1 MPEHPNAL
9 TLTAPCEI
17 TAAASSGDDAAK
29 PRRFSMTAY
38 TGGPMTLAGWRYPV
52 VVDLAGLNVGDSS
65 RPIFLGHQQDVDD
78 VVGQTDRIEIAEGQ
92 LVASGD
98 VLGDSPRVQRVI
110 ALADKGFRWQAS
122 IGAQAQKVDFVKA
135 NQSVVVNGRS
145 FDGPLNV
152 ARQSVLGEISFVPLG
167 ADTQTSALIANQS
180 KTPSHK
186 ELPMDFSEWLT
197 AGGFD
202 PDALSDEQT
211 ATLRASYDATQQR
224 SNTAVADHP
233 APGTT
238 SDTDVDDDPA
248 KHLRVTAASEM
259 RRQSRILEIC
269 GSAHQSIAAQAIEE
283 AWDETKTELEVLR
296 ASRPTSPSP
305 GGATDKSPD
314 HNVLIAAACRAA
326 GMTDQRAVAQ
336 FGEKTIEASD
346 RFQGIGFQE
355 FCEIAAGRRLPRYRQ
370 DATGWLQAA
379 FSTLSLP
386 GILSNVAHKMLL
398 DGFNYVED
406 AWRRVAK
413 IGSVSDFKEH
423 TRYRLT
429 DDMKFQPVGKG
440 GELKHGKLGEENFTQ
455 KADTHGIMFSL
466 DRKEIIN
473 DDLGAFAAIPQVLGM
488 GSAEAIAEAVFELLL
503 SNPGSFFSTGNKN
516 YLEGADTAL
525 SIEALTAAELLFL
538 EQTKPNGRPLSVAP
552 RLLFVPPALN
562 VVASQLM
569 NATAVNET
577 TTTNKPKVATNPHA
591 GKFDVVTSAYLSN
604 STFAGASNK
613 AWYLFADPNR
623 LPAFE
628 VAFLNGKQ
636 TPTVERAD
644 ANFNTLGIQ
653 FRGYID
659 FGVKEQD
666 HRGAVKVKGEA

>member
-1 MPEHPNAL
+1 MAEARAL

-17 TAAASSGDDAAK
+17 TAAASDPASAN

-38 TGGPMTLAGWRYPV
+38 TGGPMTLAGWRFPV
-52 VVDLAGLNVGDSS
+52 VVDLAGMDVGDSA

-78 VVGQTDRIEIAEGQ
+78 VVGQTDRIEIADGQ
-92 LVASGD
+92 LVASGN
-98 VLGDSPRVQRVI
+98 VLGDSPRVQRVV

-122 IGAQAQKVDFVKA
+122 IGAQARQVDFIKA
-135 NQSVVVNGRS
+135 GQSVTVNGRA

-167 ADTQTSALIANQS
+167 ADTRTSALIATQPQS
-180 KTPSHK
+180 PTQK
-186 ELPMDFSEWLT
+186 EISMDFTQWLQ

-202 PDALSDEQT
+202 PDTLSDDQT
-211 ATLRASYDATQQR
+211 ATLKASFEASQ
-224 SNTAVADHP
+224 NHATAVADP
-233 APGTT
+233 REAPEA
-238 SDTDVDDDPA
+238 PEA
-248 KHLRVTAASEM
+248 KSPEASEPQDPVKQLRASAAGEL

-269 GSAHQSIAAQAIEE
+269 GSDHATLAAKGIEE
-283 AWDETKTELEVLR
+283 GWDETRTELEVLR
-296 ASRPTSPSP
+296 ASRPSAPNP
-305 GGATDKSPD
+305 GSATDRTPD
-314 HNVLIAAACRAA
+314 HNVLVAAACRAA
-326 GMTDQRAVAQ
+326 GMTDQRAVTQ
-336 FGEKTIEASD
+336 FGEKIIEASD
-346 RFQGIGFQE
+346 RFRGVGFQE

-370 DATGWLQAA
+370 DASGWLQAA

-386 GILSNVAHKMLL
+386 GVLSNVAHKMLL

-406 AWRRVAK
+406 AWRQVSK

-466 DRKEIIN
+466 DRKDIIN

-503 SNPGSFFSTGNKN
+503 ANPGNFFSTGNKN
-516 YLEGADTAL
+516 YLAGVDTAL

-538 EQTKPNGRPLSVAP
+538 EQTKPNGRPLSVSP
-552 RLLFVPPALN
+552 QILFVPPALS
-562 VVASQLM
+562 VIASQLM

-591 GKFDVVTSAYLSN
+591 GKFRVVTSAYLSN
-604 STFAGASNK
+604 STFTGLRHCQQLRVSCSV
-613 AWYLFADPNR
+613 LS
-623 LPAFE
+623 
-628 VAFLNGKQ
+628 
-636 TPTVERAD
+636 
-644 ANFNTLGIQ
+644 
-653 FRGYID
+653 
-659 FGVKEQD
+659 
-666 HRGAVKVKGEA
+666 

>member
-1 MPEHPNAL
+1 MPEQTTQL
-9 TLTAPCEI
+9 TLIAPLEI
-17 TAAASSGDDAAK
+17 SAASTPSDTDQSAGGEK
-29 PRRFSMTAY
+29 PRRFQMTAY

-65 RPIFLGHQQDVDD
+65 RPIFLGHKQDVDD
-78 VVGQTDRIEIAEGQ
+78 VVGQTDRIEISDGQ
-92 LVASGD
+92 LIAAGN
-98 VLGDSPRVQRVI
+98 VLGDSPRVQRVV

-122 IGAQAQKVDFVKA
+122 IGAQAKQVDFIKA
-135 NQSVVVNGRS
+135 GANVVVNGRS

-167 ADTQTSALIANQS
+167 ADTSTSALIANQQP
-180 KTPSHK
+180 TQHK
-186 ELPMDFSEWLT
+186 ELPMEFTEWLR

-202 PDALSDEQT
+202 PETLSHEQTTTLQASFDASQTT
-211 ATLRASYDATQQR
+211 ATLPNPDDEDDTEDPVQGLRAS
-224 SNTAVADHP
+224 
-233 APGTT
+233 
-238 SDTDVDDDPA
+238 
-248 KHLRVTAASEM
+248 AAGEL

-269 GSAHQSIAAQAIEE
+269 GKSHQAIAAKAIEE

-296 ASRPTSPSP
+296 ASRPSPPSP
-305 GGATDKSPD
+305 GASTDRTPD

-326 GMTDQRAVAQ
+326 GMTDQRSVAQ

-346 RFQGIGFQE
+346 RFRGVGFQE
-355 FCEIAAGRRLPRYRQ
+355 FCEIASGRQLPRYQQ
-370 DATGWLQAA
+370 DATAWLQAA
-379 FSTLSLP
+379 FSTMSLP

-406 AWRRVAK
+406 AWRRVCK

-429 DDMKFQPVGKG
+429 DDMKFQPVAKG

-455 KADTHGIMFSL
+455 KADTFGIMFSL
-466 DRKEIIN
+466 DRKDIIN

-503 SNPGSFFSTGNKN
+503 SNPGGFFATGNKN
-516 YLEGADTAL
+516 YLAGVDTAL
-525 SIEALTAAELLFL
+525 SIDSLTAAELLYL

-552 RLLFVPPALN
+552 RTLFVPPALN
-562 VVASQLM
+562 VLASQLM

-577 TTTNKPKVATNPHA
+577 TTANKPKVVTNPHA

-604 STFAGASNK
+604 ATIAGGSNK

-623 LPAFE
+623 LPALE

>member
-1 MPEHPNAL
+1 MPEHPNTL

-17 TAAASSGDDAAK
+17 TAAQSAGDTDATSGG

-52 VVDLAGLNVGDSS
+52 VVDLAGLNTGDSA

-78 VVGQTDRIEIAEGQ
+78 LVGQTDRIEIVEGQ

-122 IGAQAQKVDFVKA
+122 IGAQAQKVDFIKA
-135 NQSVVVNGRS
+135 GQNVVVNGRS

-152 ARQSVLGEISFVPLG
+152 ARQSLLGEISFVPLG

-180 KTPSHK
+180 NKQPNK
-186 ELPMDFSEWLT
+186 ELPMEFTQWLQE
-197 AGGFD
+197 GGFD
-202 PDALSDEQT
+202 PEALSDDQSK
-211 ATLRASYDATQQR
+211 TLRASFDAQQQDTDT
-224 SNTAVADHP
+224 SVAVADE
-233 APGTT
+233 
-238 SDTDVDDDPA
+238 DEDPA
-248 KHLRVTAASEM
+248 QRLRASAASEL
-259 RRQSRILEIC
+259 RRQSRILEVC
-269 GSAHQSIAAQAIEE
+269 GSAHQAIAAQAIEE

-296 ASRPTSPSP
+296 ASRPSSPTP

-314 HNVLIAAACRAA
+314 QGVLIAAACRAA
-326 GMTDQRAVAQ
+326 GMTDHRALTQ
-336 FGEKTIEASD
+336 FGEKTLEASD
-346 RFQGIGFQE
+346 RFRGIGFQE

-370 DATGWLQAA
+370 DASGWLQAA
-379 FSTLSLP
+379 FSTMSLP

-406 AWRRVAK
+406 AWRQVCK

-455 KADTHGIMFSL
+455 KADTFGIMFSL
-466 DRKEIIN
+466 ERKDIIN

-503 SNPGSFFSTGNKN
+503 SNPAGFFSAGNKN
-516 YLEGADTAL
+516 YLTGANTAL
-525 SIEALTAAELLFL
+525 SIESLTAAELTFL

-552 RLLFVPPALN
+552 QKLFVPPALK
-562 VVASQLM
+562 VLAQQLM
-569 NATAVNET
+569 KDTAVNET
-577 TTTNKPKVATNPHA
+577 TTANKPKVASNPHA

-604 STFAGASNK
+604 PAFTGSSNK

-623 LPAFE
+623 VPAVE

>member
-1 MPEHPNAL
+1 MPEQTTQL
-9 TLTAPCEI
+9 TLTAPLQI
-17 TAAASSGDDAAK
+17 SAASAPSDADQSGGGDK
-29 PRRFSMTAY
+29 LRRFQMTAY

-52 VVDLAGLNVGDSS
+52 VVDLAGLNVGDNS

-78 VVGQTDRIEIAEGQ
+78 VVGQTDRIEISDGQ
-92 LVASGD
+92 LIAAGS
-98 VLGDSPRVQRVI
+98 VLGDSPRVQRVV

-122 IGAQAQKVDFVKA
+122 IGAQAKQVDFIKA
-135 NQSVVVNGRS
+135 GANVVVNGRS

-167 ADTQTSALIANQS
+167 ADTNTSALIANHQP
-180 KTPSHK
+180 TPHK
-186 ELPMDFSEWLT
+186 DLPMEFNEWLR

-202 PDALSDEQT
+202 PETLTDEQT
-211 ATLRASYDATQQR
+211 ATLQASFDASQTTATLPNPDDDDDTEDPVQNLRAS
-224 SNTAVADHP
+224 
-233 APGTT
+233 
-238 SDTDVDDDPA
+238 
-248 KHLRVTAASEM
+248 AAGEL

-269 GSAHQSIAAQAIEE
+269 GQSHQAIAAKAIEE

-296 ASRPTSPSP
+296 ASRPSSPAP
-305 GGATDKSPD
+305 GGSTDRTPD
-314 HNVLIAAACRAA
+314 HNVLVASACRAG
-326 GMTDQRAVAQ
+326 GMTDQHAVSL

-346 RFQGIGFQE
+346 RFRGVGFQE
-355 FCEIAAGRRLPRYRQ
+355 FCEIASGRQLPRYQQ

-406 AWRRVAK
+406 AWRRVCK

-429 DDMKFQPVGKG
+429 DDMKFQPVAKG
-440 GELKHGKLGEENFTQ
+440 GELKHGKLGEEVFTQ
-455 KADTHGIMFSL
+455 KADTFGIMFSL
-466 DRKEIIN
+466 ERKDIIN

-503 SNPGSFFSTGNKN
+503 SNPGSFFSSGNKN
-516 YLEGADTAL
+516 FLSGVDTAL
-525 SIEALTAAELLFL
+525 SIDSLTAAELLFL
-538 EQTKPNGRPLSVAP
+538 EQTKPNGRPLSVSP
-552 RLLFVPPALN
+552 RILFVPPALN
-562 VVASQLM
+562 VLASQLM

-577 TTTNKPKVATNPHA
+577 TTANKPKVATNPHA

-604 STFAGASNK
+604 ASFTGASNK

-623 LPAFE
+623 LPALE

>member
-1 MPEHPNAL
+1 
-9 TLTAPCEI
+9 
-17 TAAASSGDDAAK
+17 
-29 PRRFSMTAY
+29 MTAY

-52 VVDLAGLNVGDSS
+52 VVDLAGLNTGDSAK
-65 RPIFLGHQQDVDD
+65 PIFLGHQQDVDD
-78 VVGQTDRIEIAEGQ
+78 LVGQTDRIEIVEGQ
-92 LVASGD
+92 LMASGD
-98 VLGDSPRVQRVI
+98 VLGDSPRVQRVV

-122 IGAQAQKVDFVKA
+122 IGAQAQKVDFIKA
-135 NQSVVVNGRS
+135 GQSVVVNGRS
-145 FDGPLNV
+145 LDGPLNV
-152 ARQSVLGEISFVPLG
+152 ARQSLLGEISFVPLG
-167 ADTQTSALIANQS
+167 ADTQTSALIANQPT
-180 KTPSHK
+180 KQPNK
-186 ELPMDFSEWLT
+186 ELPMDFSEWLQ
-197 AGGFD
+197 ASGFD
-202 PDALSDEQT
+202 PEALSDDQT
-211 ATLRASYDATQQR
+211 KTLRASFDSQQQDTET
-224 SNTAVADHP
+224 SVAVAD
-233 APGTT
+233 G
-238 SDTDVDDDPA
+238 DDDEDPA
-248 KHLRVTAASEM
+248 KRLRASAASEL
-259 RRQSRILEIC
+259 RRQSRILEVC
-269 GSAHQSIAAQAIEE
+269 GSAHQAIAAQAIEE

-296 ASRPTSPSP
+296 ASRPSSPSP

-314 HNVLIAAACRAA
+314 QGVLIAAACRAA
-326 GMTDQRAVAQ
+326 GMTDQRALTQ
-336 FGEKTIEASD
+336 FGEKTVEASD
-346 RFQGIGFQE
+346 RFRGVGFQE

-370 DATGWLQAA
+370 DASGWLQAA
-379 FSTLSLP
+379 FSTMSLP

-406 AWRRVAK
+406 AWRQVCK

-455 KADTHGIMFSL
+455 RADTFGIMFSL
-466 DRKEIIN
+466 ERKDIIN
-473 DDLGAFAAIPQVLGM
+473 DDLGAFAAVPQVLGM

-503 SNPGSFFSTGNKN
+503 SNPAGFFSAGNKN
-516 YLEGADTAL
+516 YLTGANTAL
-525 SIEALTAAELLFL
+525 SIESLTAAELTFL

-552 RLLFVPPALN
+552 QKLFVPPALK
-562 VVASQLM
+562 VLAQQLM
-569 NATAVNET
+569 KDTAVNET
-577 TTTNKPKVATNPHA
+577 TTANKPKVASNPHA

-604 STFAGASNK
+604 SAIPGASNK

-623 LPAFE
+623 VPAVE

>member
-1 MPEHPNAL
+1 
-9 TLTAPCEI
+9 
-17 TAAASSGDDAAK
+17 
-29 PRRFSMTAY
+29 MTAY

-52 VVDLAGLNVGDSS
+52 VVDLAGLSVGDHS

-78 VVGQTDRIEIAEGQ
+78 VVGQTDRIEIVEGQ

-98 VLGDSPRVQRVI
+98 VLGDSPRVQRVV

-122 IGAQAQKVDFVKA
+122 IGAQARKVDFLKA
-135 NQSVVVNGRS
+135 GQSAVVNGRA
-145 FDGPLNV
+145 FDGPLNI

-167 ADTQTSALIANQS
+167 ADTQTSALIANQPQPHS
-180 KTPSHK
+180 DK
-186 ELPMDFSEWLT
+186 ELPMEFTQWLND
-197 AGGFD
+197 GGFD
-202 PDALSDEQT
+202 PDTLSDEQR
-211 ATLRASYDATQQR
+211 ATLQASFDAQSSTTTVVDPPGDGEGDGDDPVSNLRAS
-224 SNTAVADHP
+224 
-233 APGTT
+233 
-238 SDTDVDDDPA
+238 
-248 KHLRVTAASEM
+248 AAGEL

-269 GSAHQSIAAQAIEE
+269 GSAHQAIAAQAIEE

-296 ASRPTSPSP
+296 ASRPSSPTP
-305 GGATDKSPD
+305 GGTTDKAPD
-314 HNVLIAAACRAA
+314 HSVLIATACRAA
-326 GMTDQRAVAQ
+326 GMTEQRAVEQ
-336 FGEKTIEASD
+336 FGAQVIEASD
-346 RFQGIGFQE
+346 RFRGIGFQE
-355 FCEIAAGRRLPRYRQ
+355 FCEIASGRCLPRYRQ

-379 FSTLSLP
+379 FSTMSLP

-406 AWRRVAK
+406 AWRQVCK
-413 IGSVSDFKEH
+413 IGSVNDFKEH

-440 GELKHGKLGEENFTQ
+440 GELKHGKLGEESFTQ
-455 KADTHGIMFSL
+455 KADTFGIMFSL
-466 DRKEIIN
+466 ERKDIIN
-473 DDLGAFAAIPQVLGM
+473 DDLGAFAAIPQALGM

-503 SNPGSFFSTGNKN
+503 SNPGSFFSVGNKN
-516 YLEGADTAL
+516 YLTGVDTAL
-525 SIEALTAAELLFL
+525 SIDSLTAAELTFL

-552 RLLFVPPALN
+552 RTLFVPPALK
-562 VVASQLM
+562 VLAQQLM
-569 NATAVNET
+569 NTTAINET
-577 TTTNKPKVATNPHA
+577 TTANKPKVASNPHA
-591 GKFDVVTSAYLSN
+591 GKFSVVTSAYLSN
-604 STFAGASNK
+604 AAISGGSNK

-623 LPAFE
+623 VPAIE

-644 ANFNTLGIQ
+644 ADFSTLGVQ

>member
-1 MPEHPNAL
+1 MPEHPTSL

-17 TAAASSGDDAAK
+17 LAATSTANDGTPTSGG

-38 TGGPMTLAGWRYPV
+38 TGGPMTLAGWRFPV
-52 VVDLAGLNVGDSS
+52 VVDLAGLNVGDSA

-78 VVGQTDRIEIAEGQ
+78 VVGQTDQIDIAEGQ
-92 LVASGD
+92 LIASGT
-98 VLGDSPRVQRVI
+98 VLGDSPRVQRVV

-122 IGAQAQKVDFVKA
+122 IGAHAQKVEFVKA
-135 NQSVVVNGRS
+135 GSSVTVNGRT

-167 ADTQTSALIANQS
+167 ADTRTSALIANQINQ
-180 KTPSHK
+180 TPQK
-186 ELPMDFSEWLT
+186 DLPMEFSEWLL

-211 ATLRASYDATQQR
+211 ATLRASFEASH
-224 SNTAVADHP
+224 SNTSTAVADP
-233 APGTT
+233 PEPDDEG
-238 SDTDVDDDPA
+238 DDDPV
-248 KHLRVTAASEM
+248 KRLRASAAGEL
-259 RRQSRILEIC
+259 RRQSRILELC
-269 GSAHQSIAAQAIEE
+269 GSTHQSIAAKAIEE
-283 AWDETKTELEVLR
+283 AWDETRTELEVLR
-296 ASRPTSPSP
+296 ASRPTSPAP
-305 GGATDKSPD
+305 GSSSDRTPD

-326 GMTDQRAVAQ
+326 GMTDQRAVTQ

-346 RFQGIGFQE
+346 RFRGVGFQE

-379 FSTLSLP
+379 FSTMSLP

-406 AWRRVAK
+406 AWRRVTK
-413 IGSVSDFKEH
+413 VGSVSDFKEH

-466 DRKEIIN
+466 DRKDIIN

-503 SNPGSFFSTGNKN
+503 SNPGNFFSTDNKN
-516 YLEGADTAL
+516 YLEGADTSL

-552 RLLFVPPALN
+552 RVLFVPPALN
-562 VVASQLM
+562 VTASQLM

-591 GKFDVVTSAYLSN
+591 GKFDVMTSAYLSN

>member
-1 MPEHPNAL
+1 MPKQPTQL
-9 TLTAPCEI
+9 TLTAPLEI
-17 TAAASSGDDAAK
+17 IAASPPSDADKTSGGK
-29 PRRFSMTAY
+29 PRRFQMTAY

-78 VVGQTDRIEIAEGQ
+78 VVGQTDRIEISDGQ
-92 LVASGD
+92 LVAAGS
-98 VLGDSPRVQRVI
+98 VLGDSPRVQRVV

-122 IGAQAQKVDFVKA
+122 IGAQTKQVDFIKA
-135 NQSVVVNGRS
+135 GANVIVNGRS

-167 ADTQTSALIANQS
+167 ADTNTSALIANHQP
-180 KTPSHK
+180 TPHK
-186 ELPMDFSEWLT
+186 DLPMEFNEWLR

-202 PDALSDEQT
+202 PETLTHEQT
-211 ATLRASYDATQQR
+211 ATLQASFDASQTTATLPNPDDDDDTEDPVQNLRAS
-224 SNTAVADHP
+224 
-233 APGTT
+233 
-238 SDTDVDDDPA
+238 
-248 KHLRVTAASEM
+248 AAGEL

-269 GSAHQSIAAQAIEE
+269 GQSYQAIAAKAIEE

-296 ASRPTSPSP
+296 ASRPSSPSP
-305 GGATDKSPD
+305 GGGTDRTPD
-314 HNVLIAAACRAA
+314 HTVLVASACRAG
-326 GMTDQRAVAQ
+326 GMTDQHAVSL

-346 RFQGIGFQE
+346 RFRGVGFQE
-355 FCEIAAGRRLPRYRQ
+355 FCEIASGRQLPRYQQ

-406 AWRRVAK
+406 AWRRVCK

-429 DDMKFQPVGKG
+429 DDMKFQPVAKG
-440 GELKHGKLGEENFTQ
+440 GELKHGKLGEEVFTQ
-455 KADTHGIMFSL
+455 KADTFGIMFSL
-466 DRKEIIN
+466 ERKDIIN

-516 YLEGADTAL
+516 FLSGVDTAL
-525 SIEALTAAELLFL
+525 SIDSLTAAELLFL

-562 VVASQLM
+562 VLASQLM

-577 TTTNKPKVATNPHA
+577 TTANKPKVATNPHA

-604 STFAGASNK
+604 ASFTGSSNK
-613 AWYLFADPNR
+613 AWYLFADP
-623 LPAFE
+623 
-628 VAFLNGKQ
+628 
-636 TPTVERAD
+636 
-644 ANFNTLGIQ
+644 
-653 FRGYID
+653 
-659 FGVKEQD
+659 
-666 HRGAVKVKGEA
+666 